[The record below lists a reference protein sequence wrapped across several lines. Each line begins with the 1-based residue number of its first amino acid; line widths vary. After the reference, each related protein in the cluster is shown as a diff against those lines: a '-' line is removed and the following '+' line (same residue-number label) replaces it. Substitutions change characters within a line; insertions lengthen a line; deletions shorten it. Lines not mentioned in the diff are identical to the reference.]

1 MTGIG
6 VERHIGDDAQLRK
19 PGLDRLYRARHQ
31 AVRVPRFCRV
41 VGLQAAID
49 DRKQRHRRHAQCDR
63 LFRDAQQQVNADAAD
78 SGHGRHRFAARRSIQ
93 HEHRVDQVI
102 RGQTMLAHQ
111 AARKIVPAH
120 ATHAGGRKVAGR
132 RKGHHERP
140 ENKAQMILRCVS
152 PASPPATGI
161 DGTRSETCVSE
172 HATVRAV
179 TRFTSLSG
187 CFFTRRFRPTA
198 LIPFSR
204 GLFLF
209 DADASYVECR
219 VESQIG
225 SAPDGGSS
233 GVKPGRATT
242 ASTSSTPVF
251 FRLENSSTFT

>member
-1 MTGIG
+1 MTP
-6 VERHIGDDAQLRK
+6 ELRK

-31 AVRVPRFCRV
+31 AVGVPRLCRV

-63 LFRDAQQQVNADAAD
+63 LFRDTQQQINADAAH
-78 SGHGRHRFAARRSIQ
+78 SGHGRHGFAARRSIQ

-140 ENKAQMILRCVS
+140 ENKAQMILRGAS

-204 GLFLF
+204 GLFLL
-209 DADASYVECR
+209 AMPASYVECR
-219 VESQIG
+219 VESQVD
-225 SAPDGGSS
+225 SAPDAGNR
-233 GVKPGRATT
+233 GVSQGATT

-251 FRLENSSTFT
+251 FRLENSSTLT